1 MALWDDA
8 SRVIEVFT
16 EASYQNVRFVSDA
29 LDAAFPV
36 NTVDGWGKTLL
47 HYAVRSSV
55 MRPLVQRLLASGGD
69 PNLQDDRGQ
78 TPVHLACREGDLGVV
93 QALVAAGG
101 LLNAE
106 DERGNT
112 AVVYAVRSC
121 NNETTECLEWLAAR
135 PEVDWCH
142 VNRSG
147 NSVLVYV
154 WATGHLAIVAIVS
167 GAVARQRRWSPL
179 RAAFVGCVAAGG
191 TAVCDVE

>member
-1 MALWDDA
+1 MALWVDA
-8 SRVIEVFT
+8 SRVVEVFT

-36 NTVDGWGKTLL
+36 NTVDSWGKTLL

-78 TPVHLACREGDLGVV
+78 TPVHLACREGDLAVV
-93 QALVAAGG
+93 RALVAAGG

-112 AVVYAVRSC
+112 AVFYAVRGFG
-121 NNETTECLEWLAAR
+121 ETTECLEWLAAR

-142 VNRSG
+142 VNRYG
-147 NSVLVYV
+147 NSVLEYAWV
-154 WATGHLAIVAIVS
+154 TGHSAVVS

-179 RAAFVGCVAAGG
+179 RAAFVGAAAAGERE
-191 TAVCDVE
+191 V

>member
-1 MALWDDA
+1 MALWVDA
-8 SRVIEVFT
+8 SRVVEVFT
-16 EASYQNVRFVSDA
+16 EASYLNVGFVWEA

-36 NTVDGWGKTLL
+36 NTVDSWGKTLL

-93 QALVAAGG
+93 RALVAAGG

-112 AVVYAVRSC
+112 AVFYAVRGC

-142 VNRSG
+142 VNCYG
-147 NSVLVYV
+147 NSVLEYAGV
-154 WATGHLAIVAIVS
+154 TGHLAVVS

-179 RAAFVGCVAAGG
+179 RAAFVGAAAAGERE
-191 TAVCDVE
+191 V

>member
-8 SRVIEVFT
+8 SWVIEVFT
-16 EASYQNVRFVSDA
+16 EASYLNVDFVSDA

-69 PNLQDDRGQ
+69 PNVQDCRGY
-78 TPVHLACREGDLGVV
+78 TPVHFACRDGDLAVV

-101 LLNAE
+101 LLNAK

-112 AVVYAVRSC
+112 AVFYAVRGYD
-121 NNETTECLEWLAAR
+121 ETTGCLEWLAAR

-142 VNRSG
+142 VNNDG
-147 NSVLVYV
+147 NSVLKYAGVS
-154 WATGHLAIVAIVS
+154 GHLAVVS
-167 GAVARQRRWSPL
+167 GAVATQRRWSPL
-179 RAAFVGCVAAGG
+179 RAAFVGAAAAGG
-191 TAVCDVE
+191 TVVCVVK